1 MIATR
6 HLWRR
11 LGRSRSGLA
20 MTEMALALPILLTA
34 GLWGTEEANLAITHM
49 RVNQLAIQIADNASR
64 IGDTSALQNRKI
76 YEADINDIFVGAGI
90 QGGAAIDLFE
100 RGRVI
105 VSSLQVNPVTGNQ
118 YISWQ
123 RCMGAKRHGSS
134 FGLPGDGVR
143 GTLDGIGPAGAKVRA
158 IAGSAVIF
166 VEIAYDYEPLI
177 AMPLTRDHK
186 INVTASFMVRDDRD
200 LTQIYQRDTTSP
212 DPIATCNV
220 YNAVVAT

>member
-1 MIATR
+1 MIAMR
-6 HLWRR
+6 HLWLR
-11 LGRSRSGLA
+11 LIRSRSGLA
-20 MTEMALALPILLTA
+20 MTEMALALPLLLTA

-76 YEADINDIFVGAGI
+76 YEADISDIFVGAGI

-105 VSSLQVNPVTGNQ
+105 VSSLQVDPATGNQ
-118 YISWQ
+118 HIAWQ
-123 RCMGAKRHGSS
+123 RCMGAKRAASS
-134 FGLPGDGVR
+134 FGFAGDGLRVS
-143 GTLDGIGPAGAKVRA
+143 LDGIGQPDAKVRA
-158 IAGSAVIF
+158 IPGSAVVF
-166 VEIAYDYEPLI
+166 VEISYDYEPLI
-177 AMPLTRDHK
+177 ALPLTRDHK

-200 LTQIYQRDTTSP
+200 LTRIYQRDETSP

-220 YNAVVAT
+220 FNAAVAI